1 MTRIAFSCIKVSKPL
16 EAHFRGVSRPKNY
29 FVYFVYFV
37 VNKTLY
43 LKTSACQFLH
53 DLHVLHG

>member
-16 EAHFRGVSRPKNY
+16 ESYFRGVSRPKNY

-37 VNKTLY
+37 VTLREVNEQ
-43 LKTSACQFLH
+43 KCQTL
-53 DLHVLHG
+53 LYRINCI